1 MNFFLQS
8 VFEKGLNKK
17 KIVYL
22 QRGKI
27 IAKMAH
33 ITIKNIGPIKD
44 VDIDL
49 KKINV
54 FMGAQSSGKSTI
66 AKIICHCQWVE
77 KKCFPA
83 FGKEAMLLQNG
94 SEFYDK
100 MIAYHRMDGYF
111 DNDSQFMYK
120 GDYVTISYIHNG
132 KKVSI
137 EENNQS
143 KYRYP
148 KIVYIPSERNLVA
161 AIPNLSKYNETNDA
175 ILYFMY
181 DWFSARENLREM
193 SLKSVLQTDIKYS
206 YRNDRDYIVDGGKEI
221 LISNASS
228 GVQSLTPLMMVLKNS
243 IEFGYGKDKPHSYE
257 QMIVKEEALQLLQ
270 YIGRAKRTN
279 PDNFFSIMKRLAISI
294 PNNDIES
301 VISQYEKY
309 AQLIDSVFDY
319 HLTNI
324 FLEEPEQNLF
334 PDTQIRFVYWLMKLL
349 KKGNFGHRLTLTT
362 HSPYIL
368 FSLNNCMMGGLVK
381 NNIPAKDRESFDS
394 SQAWINPKYVSI
406 YEITD
411 GTLRTIQD
419 EDGIIEDNYL
429 NQAYKANS
437 AEYLSLLEYYDD
449 EE

>member
-1 MNFFLQS
+1 
-8 VFEKGLNKK
+8 
-17 KIVYL
+17 
-22 QRGKI
+22 
-27 IAKMAH
+27 MAH
-33 ITIKNIGPIKD
+33 ITIKNIGPIKKI
-44 VDIDL
+44 DIEL
-49 KKINV
+49 HKINV

-83 FGKEAMLLQNG
+83 FGKEAMVLKNG

-100 MIAYHRMDGYF
+100 MVTYHRLNGYF
-111 DNDSQFMYK
+111 DNNSCFVYK
-120 GDYVTISYIHNG
+120 GDYVTITYIHEW
-132 KKVSI
+132 KKVLI
-137 EENNQS
+137 EENENS

-148 KIVYIPSERNLVA
+148 KIVYIPSERNLVT

-181 DWFSARENLREM
+181 DWFSARENMREM
-193 SLKSVLQTDIKYS
+193 SLTSVLQTDIKYS

-257 QMIVKEEALQLLQ
+257 QMIVKDEALQLLQ
-270 YIGRAKRTN
+270 YIGRAKGT
-279 PDNFFSIMKRLAISI
+279 DLDYFCSLMKRLAIPI
-294 PNNDIES
+294 PQNGIES
-301 VISQYEKY
+301 VVSQYEKY

-334 PDTQIRFVYWLMKLL
+334 PNTQICFVYWLMKLL
-349 KKGNFGHRLTLTT
+349 RSGNSGHRLTLTT

-381 NNIPAKDRESFDS
+381 KNIPAKNKKSFDS

-406 YEITD
+406 YEITN
-411 GTLRTIQD
+411 GTLRNIQD

-437 AEYLSLLEYYDD
+437 AEYLSLLEYCND